1 MDEYVTE
8 KKAASVTDEGESNVH
23 LVQPGQCHVHGGLS
37 VDENERCVT
46 SCEMASES
54 SQTCKEAKLS
64 EAENVQSNTS
74 TGLEVKAIHQNIA
87 LEDDPG
93 RPCTEE
99 MAPPEPRHS
108 SDLGMSRRLA
118 TVGRA
123 PGGGAKRR
131 RAGALFRCLEQRSSW
146 QRACMPWRR
155 EAAMQ
160 QIGQVPPMTQEQ
172 EVRTAQTPPCANG
185 PNGSAR
191 QDGSGPPPLQQ
202 RKSLGDKP
210 LSSELLETLR
220 RECLERSV
228 CTRVARL
235 PSVIEKAP
243 QPIKLEPSFFKTEDT
258 LGVFVPK
265 AAGTA
270 SSRNDKSHLRSP
282 SRTFQQSVHQQN
294 HHQRH
299 NQLVKSS
306 SVSVKH
312 ESVRDHANSDTE
324 LRGPRSSPACTER
337 SQRRSSTDIS
347 SPAALQSAAQSL
359 HQQQRHHQQAQR
371 HSAAKERLQGEGDMV
386 CKKEDSEIRANVAK
400 CNYVLSDNYENLSGD
415 ESPASRSLEASNVD
429 QKAIELFLPLVD
441 AMEGRRQNDNSAAA
455 AVIASEEY
463 SESAC
468 DAADDYDDLPE
479 EGSLVIDDE
488 GVDGEPSAQSG
499 VAVANTAG
507 AKKVVSGTRLKWSD
521 ESPTAVTPDS
531 PQEGSVGS
539 PASRADHMSTSRS
552 QSVDDVAEAASRWQL
567 LRDLKNKK
575 SKLGLLRKSTSGDS
589 SRGDDSGAAQPPPL
603 TPVQGDSPPP
613 SARRPGRRSNPRPG
627 TAATSGAGD
636 ANQDD
641 RAGGATRLGSGRLSV
656 DDRGDGASTPT
667 GTTPPLRNGPRKRS
681 RWKASATQEDEDA
694 GGAETGSNADYQPS
708 SDEDTSKSCSDQ
720 PTPPP
725 LPPPAQGSHLGKMCD
740 VPLKRLKVHQGLLR
754 KSTSGDSSRGDDSG
768 AAQPPPLTP
777 VQGDSPPPSARR
789 PGRRS
794 NPRPGTAATTG
805 AGDANQ
811 DDRAGGATRLGSGR
825 LSVDDRG
832 DGASTPTGT
841 TPPLRNGPR
850 KRSRW
855 KASATQEDE
864 DAGGAETGSNADYQP
879 SSDEDTSKSCSD
891 QPTPPPLP
899 PPAQGSHLGGKKQ
912 RKNSEDNHRR
922 GSSSSLSGEQHGDES
937 RYKRLAQELPGF
949 NWLEQKIMGHG
960 GGNFADASPSTAKHV
975 TREAPIVV
983 PAPAAERTEQKGTT
997 PPQESKR
1004 VYPPGTDILSRSM
1017 SEIQDDCCEEDV
1029 GDEAPVME
1037 ASVIAAPEEERTED
1051 DGRPQEMV
1059 QQEIPREILVTALPD
1074 TYTTDPRLSQ
1084 VITST
1089 ALIRQQYPLEVHMA
1103 GQNTA
1108 LELPIGA
1115 PRLTSTPMLTCVP
1128 QGIQEVEAESRRSP
1142 KSQAEAIPQGR
1153 AAPEEQSS
1161 DSDVLYLGVS
1171 RKSLS
1176 PGSENSGGDHRNT
1189 VPSES
1194 GKAADMSRSA
1204 DNNGTQAAVG
1214 QKVRAGAPEPINLS
1228 DASRRSETYGT
1239 PREHYSF
1246 FQPHQFSMADHQ
1258 RWLDERRYQEM
1269 MNSRGTVV
1277 QQRHLPPSQISPELS
1292 QRRLSGGPQILPSRM
1307 EAPQQYRP
1315 LVPPER
1321 SPTLRQLPPSHQGPL
1336 SYQAVPQ
1343 HQPTSSHQPQLSHQ
1357 PSHQSQITQLAAQSH
1372 QTHFSHQLQP
1382 SHQTPPSHQT
1392 QLLHQTQLSHQM
1404 PISRAPQQ
1412 MHPASSYYPLPRA
1425 HQAPPGGQPLQQ
1437 LPALTRDT
1445 PPRNGRPELYQ
1456 SQQRYKSMEQT
1467 YGVSPHAQQMGAYAV
1482 PQLPKQSPDPAA
1494 KTMSP
1499 PTGNPYM
1506 KDGKTESAY
1515 KETSSARSE
1524 RPGPGAPPTGPVNA
1538 KPPSSSPHTQRPESA
1553 GHSSQTSSLK
1563 TEMEM
1568 LKDELKYLDALAAQ
1582 KEAEYEKVVQTRA
1595 EKLKTLNQLEARY
1608 KRSLEQPQQYP
1619 KDDLRYSSAAADVR
1633 QGPSPA
1639 SSLPEKTASLV
1650 EDPKAV
1656 PRQRPSSVGGAGQQK
1671 PSPPSMSSPLAK
1683 PPGHQAVPGL
1693 IPYPLPHPPQQTR
1706 PPLSLASH
1714 ANIPLNMPLMGAGM
1728 FSMRNM
1734 ELQRDFGPMLGSQPL
1749 NSSLIPGYGRPYY
1762 PLDRSKHPT
1771 LHPMEAPKPAL
1782 KRKYSA
1788 GSVPSLPQSNGE
1800 MRSASQRP
1808 TMTSTGQRQR
1818 EPEKVTAPLSQE
1830 HMQWLHAMKSRE
1842 AQVAQPGYPAGVQS
1856 AFQTYGSF
1864 PNRRVLP
1871 EDLPLNP
1878 AMSNAAWSNYA
1889 EGLHEQ
1895 YALQMAKHGLYPGH
1909 PAWSGS
1915 DKQQQRSG
1923 DAAGA
1928 AMLGREL
1935 PAKRPSREEPVI
1947 HQMPKDRHMMRP
1959 GDKPVAHAASLGSQ
1973 APPQEQ
1979 ALSAQSLQAPQN
1991 PPSKNNTCVLCG
2003 QHAQFMCSG
2012 CQNIWYCGPQ
2022 CQRNHWVSHSSVC
2035 MGSKR

>member
-1 MDEYVTE
+1 
-8 KKAASVTDEGESNVH
+8 
-23 LVQPGQCHVHGGLS
+23 
-37 VDENERCVT
+37 
-46 SCEMASES
+46 
-54 SQTCKEAKLS
+54 
-64 EAENVQSNTS
+64 
-74 TGLEVKAIHQNIA
+74 
-87 LEDDPG
+87 
-93 RPCTEE
+93 
-99 MAPPEPRHS
+99 
-108 SDLGMSRRLA
+108 
-118 TVGRA
+118 
-123 PGGGAKRR
+123 
-131 RAGALFRCLEQRSSW
+131 
-146 QRACMPWRR
+146 
-155 EAAMQ
+155 MQ

-575 SKLGLLRKSTSGDS
+575 SKL
-589 SRGDDSGAAQPPPL
+589 
-603 TPVQGDSPPP
+603 
-613 SARRPGRRSNPRPG
+613 
-627 TAATSGAGD
+627 
-636 ANQDD
+636 
-641 RAGGATRLGSGRLSV
+641 
-656 DDRGDGASTPT
+656 
-667 GTTPPLRNGPRKRS
+667 
-681 RWKASATQEDEDA
+681 
-694 GGAETGSNADYQPS
+694 
-708 SDEDTSKSCSDQ
+708 
-720 PTPPP
+720 
-725 LPPPAQGSHLGKMCD
+725 
-740 VPLKRLKVHQGLLR
+740 GLLR